1 MHYDHAVFVRA
12 IKDNRKVKLVFLTD
26 AAGTKV
32 EKLCGPM
39 LYSPPIAGDESD
51 CYYFW
56 DFESGSGK
64 QFLGFPSNKIVSM
77 ELTEQ
82 AFDPAELITSGL
94 DYLKV
99 KRKKQSGKTIRKGRS

>member
-12 IKDNRKVKLVFLTD
+12 IKDNRKVKLVFLSD
-26 AAGTKV
+26 AGGTKV

-39 LYSPPIAGDESD
+39 LYSPSFVGDETADESD

-64 QFLGFPSNKIVSM
+64 HVLGFPPNKIVSL

-82 AFDPAELITSGL
+82 AFDPAEFITSEV
-94 DYLKV
+94 D
-99 KRKKQSGKTIRKGRS
+99 